1 VSKNN
6 TGSLPL
12 RGILPVMI
20 SLQDHSSQNFSC
32 LRCLLLASQ
41 QCVNSNLGCL

>member
-12 RGILPVMI
+12 RGILPVKTKKKQTPHFL
-20 SLQDHSSQNFSC
+20 SNNSVTCD
-32 LRCLLLASQ
+32 
-41 QCVNSNLGCL
+41 VNHMKFEILT